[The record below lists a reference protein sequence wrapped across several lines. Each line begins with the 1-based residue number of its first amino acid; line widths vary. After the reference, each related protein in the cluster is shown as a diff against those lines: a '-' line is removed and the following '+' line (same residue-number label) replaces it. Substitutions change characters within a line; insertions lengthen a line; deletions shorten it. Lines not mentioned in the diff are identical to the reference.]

1 MFCTNALTHESPVS
15 CRISINIGITARPT
29 VCVHSWFINVL
40 PTEGIGKDT
49 DNDDTRRIRNGTVN
63 KEKNLGG
70 IDLMTFQ
77 DIKIQGI
84 NESDNNDIKSVNR
97 DSGSGNV

>member
-1 MFCTNALTHESPVS
+1 
-15 CRISINIGITARPT
+15 
-29 VCVHSWFINVL
+29 
-40 PTEGIGKDT
+40 
-49 DNDDTRRIRNGTVN
+49 
-63 KEKNLGG
+63 
-70 IDLMTFQ
+70 MTFQ